1 MHRFSVRVYYSDT
14 DCGGIVYHGR
24 YLDFAEHARTELLR
38 EVAQSRGLEGSQT
51 RLIEQ
56 DILAF
61 VVKSITVDYQKPAY
75 LDDLLE
81 VRTEIEQQKRFSI
94 IFRQTVYRQE
104 EIICTLLVK
113 VASIHTLNLRP
124 VPMPD
129 YFSTSSSS

>member
-1 MHRFSVRVYYSDT
+1 MHRFPVSVYYSDT
-14 DCGGIVYHGR
+14 DCGGIVYGR

-38 EVAQSRGLEGSQT
+38 EVAQSRNLEGSQT
-51 RLIEQ
+51 LLLKQ
-56 DILAF
+56 DNLAF

-113 VASIHTLNLRP
+113 VASINTLSLRP
-124 VPMPD
+124 VAMPD
-129 YFSTSSSS
+129 YFSSYS

>member
-1 MHRFSVRVYYSDT
+1 MHRFPVRVYYSDT

-38 EVAQSRGLEGSQT
+38 EVAQSRNLEGSQT
-51 RLIEQ
+51 LLLKQ
-56 DILAF
+56 DNLAF

-113 VASIHTLNLRP
+113 VASINTLSLRP
-124 VPMPD
+124 VAMPD
-129 YFSTSSSS
+129 YFSSYS

>member
-1 MHRFSVRVYYSDT
+1 MHRFPVRVYYSDT

-38 EVAQSRGLEGSQT
+38 EVAQSRNLEGSQT
-51 RLIEQ
+51 LLLKQ
-56 DILAF
+56 DNLAF

-75 LDDLLE
+75 LDDFLE

-113 VASIHTLNLRP
+113 VASINTLSLRP
-124 VPMPD
+124 VAMPD
-129 YFSTSSSS
+129 YFSSYS